1 MSKVIEPLTKDQL
14 EAWAKELESGNY
26 AQGVGSLCTNGCYCC
41 LGVLADM
48 RGELTE
54 RNTFKRSH
62 DEGHHG
68 LLANTIRDQYY
79 YLSQREQQRLACLN
93 DGGRT
98 FSGIARYIRKE
109 LIPEASK

>member
-54 RNTFKRSH
+54 RNTFRRSRQSNY
-62 DEGHHG
+62 G
-68 LLANTIRDQYY
+68 LLASELSNLYY
-79 YLSQREQQRLACLN
+79 YLPGYRQGYLASLN
-93 DGGRT
+93 DKGRT
-98 FSGIARYIRKE
+98 FSEIAQYIREK